1 MTSDESIRRLSSA
14 YIAAFE
20 NVMGL
25 KPKWSAQHLV
35 RRNTELLQE
44 VAVKDRSVLEVGA
57 SDGFLSHYLATVRGA
72 GSVVSLDEYVG
83 HGSDSRGLHINRQ
96 LQEMLQD
103 EGVVEI
109 VKADF
114 MDYAPQRKF
123 DLIIFVN
130 VLHHIVGVPKLL
142 SEDQNAFRK
151 CTAVFERCLELLAPS
166 GILLVQEVGRKNLC
180 LLPKYR
186 KMLSNVVRETK
197 QQPGEWGLAM
207 KKAGFSSFKVRYRLP
222 LVLPDYGWLRALCNN
237 RLVSVLTDSS
247 YVIRSAGKP

>member
-1 MTSDESIRRLSSA
+1 MTCDENISRLSNA
-14 YIAAFE
+14 YIAAYE

-44 VAVKDRSVLEVGA
+44 VAVKGRSVLEVGA

-72 GSVVSLDEYVG
+72 SSVVSLDEYVG
-83 HGSDSRGLHINRQ
+83 HGSDSRSFHVNRQ

-103 EGVVEI
+103 EEVVEI

-114 MDYAPQRKF
+114 MAYAPQRKF

-130 VLHHIVGVPKLL
+130 VLHHIVGVPRLL
-142 SEDQNAFRK
+142 SEDQNALQK

-166 GILLVQEVGRKNLC
+166 GVLLIQEVGRKNLC
-180 LLPKYR
+180 PLPRYR
-186 KMLSNVVRETK
+186 KMMADVVRETK

-247 YVIRSAGKP
+247 YVIRGSET